1 MTLCRQVLVVISSF
15 CLQGAHAVHAC
26 DSEQGS
32 GCPAFAGAELG
43 ACLKDSSKH
52 ETPTTISD
60 GCVEFMKTN
69 DACAKEIEDKCQ
81 GMFYSDDTMVCLTQW
96 TSPADLSAECAATL
110 PKKEEESAE
119 VDESKKE
126 WRAKRKK
133 ARSDSIKMMEEE
145 KGGSTKKKKKK
156 SKKKKL

>member
-1 MTLCRQVLVVISSF
+1 MTLPWRSLVVISSF
-15 CLQGAHAVHAC
+15 CLRGAKAVHAC
-26 DSEQGS
+26 DAEQGAA
-32 GCPAFAGAELG
+32 CPAFAGAELG
-43 ACLKDSSKH
+43 ACLKDSTKH

-60 GCVEFMKTN
+60 GCASFMKTN
-69 DACAKEIEDKCQ
+69 DACATEIETKCQ

-96 TSPADLSAECAATL
+96 TQAADLSAECADTL

-133 ARSDSIKMMEEE
+133 ARTDSINMMDAE
-145 KGGSTKKKKKK
+145 KG
-156 SKKKKL
+156 